1 MHRDSDV
8 ICVDDYHKLGQ
19 TQVSIQ
25 SPIDNGE
32 LGSLARENVSTV
44 LPYARANK
52 ICQGKIARPARGF
65 KMSPVIVRDC
75 QLLSMHG

>member
-1 MHRDSDV
+1 MHGHSDV
-8 ICVDDYHKLGQ
+8 ICVDDCHKLAQ
-19 TQVSIQ
+19 AQVLIQ

-52 ICQGKIARPARGF
+52 ICQGNIARPAWGF
-65 KMSPVIVRDC
+65 KMSPVIVRD
-75 QLLSMHG
+75 